1 MVLFQLLPVEFVMD
15 IISRLPEKSL
25 VRFKSVSKS
34 WRSLASKAL
43 HLLWHSS
50 DRDSNYLTIIPKKF
64 SGERTVCKVIHNNVE
79 SFETNEIEIP
89 LRRPSE
95 RYSVLC
101 SHNGILC
108 MSDGCRFFYL
118 WNPSKSIFR
127 SIPYPPYPLGD
138 RTKMTT
144 THGIGSDPLNRAF
157 LIIRIIY
164 FSGCSGSSP
173 SSSPS
178 PCPSTCDMVPM
189 DLNMTPPAPLETS
202 TSSSPNESSDPT
214 PVMEPPSLSPLLV
227 TSDPPPPVAL
237 PLTTPPAA
245 APSTTASSSSSI
257 VTRSQTGNLRP
268 HQFQDYQLYFAS
280 KHPLNIDAGTL
291 LTPAKKLPHAEVYSL
306 NTNSWSRIE
315 SVVPCLAY
323 DEPTTFFNGAIHW
336 RAFNHVIMY
345 FKTAELVFGEIKL
358 PVKCFDHIFWY
369 LWKPAVLLESL
380 AFIVIGSVH
389 AHPARNKI
397 CDIWIMDKYGVV
409 ETWTKLF
416 TIPLRDAFVA
426 RPLGVTEDDE
436 LLQDL
441 DGELICYDLYSRQNQ
456 SLGFQ
461 GAFKTFH
468 VDTFTESLSFKAVEN
483 P

>member
-1 MVLFQLLPVEFVMD
+1 MD

-43 HLLWHSS
+43 HLLLHSS

-118 WNPSKSIFR
+118 WNASKSIFR

-138 RTKMTT
+138 RTKMIT

-164 FSGCSGSSP
+164 FSGCSG
-173 SSSPS
+173 
-178 PCPSTCDMVPM
+178 
-189 DLNMTPPAPLETS
+189 
-202 TSSSPNESSDPT
+202 
-214 PVMEPPSLSPLLV
+214 
-227 TSDPPPPVAL
+227 
-237 PLTTPPAA
+237 
-245 APSTTASSSSSI
+245 
-257 VTRSQTGNLRP
+257 
-268 HQFQDYQLYFAS
+268 
-280 KHPLNIDAGTL
+280 IDAGTL

-345 FKTAELVFGEIKL
+345 FKTAELVFGKIKL

-426 RPLGVTEDDE
+426 RPLGITEDDE

-468 VDTFTESLSFKAVEN
+468 VDTFTESLSFEAVEN